1 MSTDFSKVP
10 PAQRAA
16 SRPVP
21 VALTIAGS
29 DSGGGAGI
37 QADLKTFTVLGVY
50 GMSAITAI
58 TVQNTEEVRWSQA
71 LSPDLVTGQIDAV
84 MDDIGCDAAKTG
96 MLVDAPIV
104 SAVADRVRLYGI
116 ANLVVDPVM
125 IAKSGDALLQASARE
140 AVLQELLPVARVV
153 TPNLHEAA
161 ALTGRQVEDLTGMR
175 EAARWIAQHGPE
187 AVIVKGGHLDDRP
200 LDLVYLR
207 DTSEEVLLEGRRFDT
222 KNTHGTGCTF
232 SAAIAAGL
240 ASGLPLIEAIK
251 RAKEFISLAIENGL
265 ELGHGYGPTGHIE
278 AGRRLGSCA

>member
-1 MSTDFSKVP
+1 MSTDLSNLP

-71 LSPDLVTGQIDAV
+71 LSPDLVTAQIDAV

-140 AVLQELLPVARVV
+140 AVLKELLPLARVV

-161 ALTGRQVEDLTGMR
+161 ALTGLEVEDLTGMR
-175 EAARWIAQHGPE
+175 EAARRIAQHGPE

-207 DTSEEVLLEGRRFDT
+207 DTGEEVLLEGQRFDT

-240 ASGLPLIEAIK
+240 ASGLALIEAIK

-265 ELGHGYGPTGHIE
+265 ELGHGHGPTGHIE
-278 AGRRLGSCA
+278 AGRRLGGCS